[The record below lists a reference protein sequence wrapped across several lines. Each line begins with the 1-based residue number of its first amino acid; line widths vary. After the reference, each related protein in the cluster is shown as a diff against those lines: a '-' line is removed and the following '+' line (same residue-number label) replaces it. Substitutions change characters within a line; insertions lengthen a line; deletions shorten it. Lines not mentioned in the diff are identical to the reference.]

1 MQLFFQKNLKSAD
14 IPYNRIIIHNKKLT
28 ERKIMQ

>member
-1 MQLFFQKNLKSAD
+1 MQLSFQNNLKSAD
-14 IPYNRIIIHNKKLT
+14 IPDDRIIIHNKKLI